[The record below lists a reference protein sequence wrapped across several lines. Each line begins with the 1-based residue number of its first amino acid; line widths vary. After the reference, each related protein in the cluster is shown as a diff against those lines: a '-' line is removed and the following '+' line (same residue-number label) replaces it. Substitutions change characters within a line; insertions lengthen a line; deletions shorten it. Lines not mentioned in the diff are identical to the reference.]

1 MRTYINIGSTPV
13 DEDCLPNTH
22 QNARKEVDLYRQ
34 QLEKE
39 FPEGTFKVKAFPHD
53 FGTYWEV
60 VAYYDEDCE
69 ADDAEMQAAFDA
81 EGSASPTWMPEFASQ
96 AVALRII

>member
-13 DEDCLPNTH
+13 DETCLPNTH
-22 QNARKEVDLYRQ
+22 VNARKEVDLYRQ

-39 FPEGTFKVKAFPHD
+39 FPEGAFKVKAFPHD

-60 VAYYDEDCE
+60 VAYYDEG
-69 ADDAEMQAAFDA
+69 DDPEMQAAFDA

-96 AVALRII
+96 AAALRII